1 MNSKNKLNKLRFSR
15 NWKTTFYSLFVDL
28 ILYWDTVDIYLHQK
42 IKNDLAIFLLFQFI
56 IGIQAL
62 AKGIDGTIYQIII
75 WLLTSF
81 IFSILMLIS
90 YKATVKFLI
99 KQTAL

>member
-1 MNSKNKLNKLRFSR
+1 MNSRNKLNKLRFSR

-28 ILYWDTVDIYLHQK
+28 ILYWDTADTYLQQK

-62 AKGIDGTIYQIII
+62 TKGIDGNIYQIII

-81 IFSILMLIS
+81 IFSVLMMIS
-90 YKATVKFLI
+90 YKAIVKILI
-99 KQTAL
+99 KQTA

>member
-1 MNSKNKLNKLRFSR
+1 MNSKNKLNKLRLSR
-15 NWKTTFYSLFVDL
+15 NWKTAFYSLFVDL
-28 ILYWDTVDIYLHQK
+28 ILYWDTVDSYLQQK

-62 AKGIDGTIYQIII
+62 AKGIDGTIYQIIS

-90 YKATVKFLI
+90 YKATVKILI
-99 KQTAL
+99 KQTA